1 MSSSA
6 SSSPPA
12 PVPARPRPRPRDL
25 PLVARKRVARLR
37 HPAHLVDLWRRRAA
51 VRFVRGWL
59 GGLEGVE
66 VGGAS
71 NNDFGLRVVN
81 VDRYPT
87 DDTVY
92 KRHER
97 DLEGWVRRVDVVA
110 AGDRL
115 PFADDTYDFV
125 FASHVLEHIPDP
137 VAALEDWVRVA
148 RRWVVVILPHRDR
161 TFDRDRELTPVAEL
175 LQRHRSGFT
184 SDEDRHWSVWTCES
198 FVELCQALGLRVA
211 ATCDPDRPAGNGF
224 IVVLDAGSS

>member
-6 SSSPPA
+6 SSSA
-12 PVPARPRPRPRDL
+12 PSPARPRPQPRDL
-25 PLVARKRVARLR
+25 PLVARKRIARLR
-37 HPAHLVDLWRRRAA
+37 HPAHLVDLWRRREA
-51 VRFVRGWL
+51 VRFVRDWL

-66 VGGAS
+66 VGGSS

-110 AGDRL
+110 TGDRL
-115 PFADDTYDFV
+115 PFADDSHDFV

-137 VAALEDWVRVA
+137 IAALQDWLRVA

-161 TFDRDRELTPVAEL
+161 TFDRDRDITPVAEL
-175 LQRHRSGFT
+175 LHRHRTDFT

-198 FVELCQALGLRVA
+198 FVALCEELGLKVVA
-211 ATCDPDRPAGNGF
+211 TRDPDRPAGNGF
-224 IVVLDAGSS
+224 IVVLDAASS